1 MNTEFYNQLVAI
13 QRKHAVSKRKLAKMC
28 GVSYGT
34 FIEFFNPDKPFRP
47 LLDQTMAKIHNS
59 LGISYEIMQDY
70 NNTIKKERK
79 LQKERG
85 E

>member
-1 MNTEFYNQLVAI
+1 MNTEFYRQLVAI
-13 QRKHAVSKRKLAKMC
+13 QRKNETSRRGLAKMC
-28 GVSYGT
+28 GLCYGT

-47 LLDQTMAKIHNS
+47 LREQTMAKIHNS
-59 LGISYEIMQDY
+59 LGISYEVMEDY
-70 NNTIKKERK
+70 NRIVKEERK

>member
-1 MNTEFYNQLVAI
+1 MNTEFYKQLVAI

-47 LLDQTMAKIHNS
+47 LLDQTMAKIHNTF
-59 LGISYEIMQDY
+59 GISYDVMEDY
-70 NNTIKKERK
+70 NNIVKQER
-79 LQKERG
+79 QKERG